1 MDRKIAEDII
11 DGFMVST
18 VRLPDI
24 LVWTD
29 RTPYE
34 TMVFRVNENG
44 VIDFTDLYCD
54 RYSSETEARVGHG
67 LTIVLAECGHFK

>member
-11 DGFMVST
+11 DGLMVST

-29 RTPYE
+29 RMPYE
-34 TMVFRVNENG
+34 TMVFRVDENDA
-44 VIDFTDLYCD
+44 VDFTDLYCD
-54 RYSSETEARVGHG
+54 RYSSESEARVGHG
-67 LTIVLAECGHFK
+67 LAVVLAECGHFK

>member
-29 RTPYE
+29 RMPYE
-34 TMVFRVNENG
+34 TMVFRVDENG

-54 RYSSETEARVGHG
+54 RYSSESGARVGHG
-67 LTIVLAECGHFK
+67 LAVALVRGGHFE